1 MARRDDAPVFHPDL
15 TRARFMPPT
24 SATRLNRRVLRAL
37 TRIGRGR
44 APKGGE
50 RVVLHDDVSVR
61 VQRSAGSAGP
71 AAAAAKTTGA
81 ITGATSG
88 ATTDARIL
96 RPAVLH
102 LHGGG
107 LIIGSAVM
115 GDALCRRL
123 ADELGGEHSGEH
135 GAVVA
140 SVDYRMPP
148 EHPYPTALDDAYAAL
163 QWLAAQP
170 DVDPTRIAVIGES
183 AGAGLAA
190 ALALL
195 VRDRGEL
202 TLAGQVLAYP
212 MLDDRTP
219 VGDGPDPRGLRLWN
233 VPSNRLGWG
242 MYLGAAARPGVSPGD
257 AALKAG
263 VLDAAAL
270 ERAVPARRA
279 EQGPT
284 ALAGL
289 PPTWIG
295 VGTLDL
301 FHDEDVEYARRLSE
315 AGVPC
320 ELHVI
325 EGAYHAFDVAEPKA
339 PVSRDFRKRQTG
351 ALGQMLGVTIPVN

>member
-1 MARRDDAPVFHPDL
+1 MARRVDAPVFHPDL

-24 SATRLNRRVLRAL
+24 SATRLNRWALRAL

-44 APKGGE
+44 SPRGGE

-71 AAAAAKTTGA
+71 ATGAKTTGA
-81 ITGATSG
+81 ASGATSG
-88 ATTDARIL
+88 AATAARIL

-107 LIIGSAVM
+107 LIIGSAVQ

-123 ADELGGEHSGEH
+123 ADELGGEH

-163 QWLAAQP
+163 QWLAAKP

-219 VGDGPDPRGLRLWN
+219 IGDGPDPRGLRLWN

-242 MYLGAAARPGVSPGD
+242 LYLGAAARPGVSPGD
-257 AALKAG
+257 AALEAG
-263 VLDAAAL
+263 VLDAEAL
-270 ERAVPARRA
+270 AVAVPARRA
-279 EQGPT
+279 ELDPT
-284 ALAGL
+284 ALRANPLSGVA
-289 PPTWIG
+289 PAWIG

-301 FHDEDVEYARRLSE
+301 FHDEDVEYARRLTA

-325 EGAYHAFDVAEPKA
+325 TGAYHDFDAAEPKA
-339 PVSRDFRKRQTG
+339 LVSRDFVARQVA
-351 ALGQMLGVTIPVN
+351 ALRRMLGVTPKNE

>member
-1 MARRDDAPVFHPDL
+1 MSATGDAPVFHPDL
-15 TRARFMPPT
+15 ARARFMPPT

-37 TRIGRGR
+37 TRMGRGR

-50 RVVLHDDVSVR
+50 LVLLRDGQVSVR
-61 VQRSAGSAGP
+61 VQRSGGRGAGDAAG
-71 AAAAAKTTGA
+71 AATAP
-81 ITGATSG
+81 
-88 ATTDARIL
+88 RIL

-123 ADELGGEHSGEH
+123 VHELGREH
-135 GAVVA
+135 GVVVA

-148 EHPYPTALDDAYAAL
+148 EHPYPTPLDDAYAAL

-170 DVDPTRIAVIGES
+170 DVDPTRIAVVGES

-190 ALALL
+190 ALALR

-242 MYLGAAARPGVSPGD
+242 MYLGAAARPRVSPGD

-270 ERAVPARRA
+270 ECAVPARRA

>member
-24 SATRLNRRVLRAL
+24 SATRMNRRVLRAL

-71 AAAAAKTTGA
+71 AAGAKTTGA
-81 ITGATSG
+81 VTGATSS

-123 ADELGGEHSGEH
+123 ADELGGGHGGEHSGEH

-163 QWLAAQP
+163 EWLAAQP

-190 ALALL
+190 ALALR
-195 VRDRGEL
+195 VRDRGEI
-202 TLAGQVLAYP
+202 TLAGQVLTYP

-219 VGDGPDPRGLRLWN
+219 IGDGPDPRGLRLWN

-242 MYLGAAARPGVSPGD
+242 LYLGAAARPGVSPGD
-257 AALKAG
+257 AALEAG
-263 VLDAAAL
+263 VLDARAL

-279 EQGPT
+279 EQGPA

-301 FHDEDVEYARRLSE
+301 FYDEDVAYAQRLNE

-325 EGAYHAFDVAEPKA
+325 TGAYHGFDAAEPKA
-339 PVSRDFRKRQTG
+339 AVSRDFVARQVG
-351 ALGQMLGVTIPVN
+351 ALRGMLGVS